1 MGLGDK
7 AAAFALLERA
17 MDAIPIERDALD
29 DLIPIET
36 LAQVAAQTS
45 EPDRDAISALQRLL
59 SIHCGMIRASKSSA
73 SKSRCDYGNQ
83 SLRKARSN
91 NLAWRNVTS
100 LPRLVFQRRALLSYW
115 CLFVSI
121 RG

>member
-1 MGLGDK
+1 MDLAPTNMGLGDK

-59 SIHCGMIRASKSSA
+59 SIPSP
-73 SKSRCDYGNQ
+73 
-83 SLRKARSN
+83 
-91 NLAWRNVTS
+91 S
-100 LPRLVFQRRALLSYW
+100 LPPLTPALFRLDPIFDGLRNDPRFQKL
-115 CLFVSI
+115 CEQKQP
-121 RG
+121 